1 MKLKFVISILLFL
14 IFFSQAYAKDFSVG
28 VSPSFI
34 DLGEIQQDSSKPVNF
49 FIVSPSNETIIVYLQ
64 AVQPLIDF
72 FGNAKYKDYVFNY
85 SEEPVSS
92 WVQTFSNPVELKP
105 TGELQTYG
113 GSIRGWREVNFL
125 LNVPKNAEP
134 GYHLV
139 EIIPKPSL
147 PQTSLGQ
154 VGVQIATVTPVFIL
168 FKIPGNAIRDGK
180 ILDITTGS
188 YTGNGL
194 QLLVHFLNTGTVTV
208 SARAEEIKIFDS
220 QGNLI
225 KTLSSSQEKVRP
237 NEKKVLTAFLPLD
250 GIKEGEYQVY
260 AKVNFISGSVE
271 KNSTIKILPA
281 LAFAPKPAKPFEFP
295 FWILILVGIIIIIII
310 AYRFWHEE

>member
-1 MKLKFVISILLFL
+1 MKLKFVILILLFL

-113 GSIRGWREVNFL
+113 GSIRGWRGS
-125 LNVPKNAEP
+125 K
-134 GYHLV
+134 
-139 EIIPKPSL
+139 
-147 PQTSLGQ
+147 
-154 VGVQIATVTPVFIL
+154 L
-168 FKIPGNAIRDGK
+168 FAQCSKKCR
-180 ILDITTGS
+180 
-188 YTGNGL
+188 
-194 QLLVHFLNTGTVTV
+194 
-208 SARAEEIKIFDS
+208 AR
-220 QGNLI
+220 
-225 KTLSSSQEKVRP
+225 LSSS
-237 NEKKVLTAFLPLD
+237 
-250 GIKEGEYQVY
+250 
-260 AKVNFISGSVE
+260 
-271 KNSTIKILPA
+271 
-281 LAFAPKPAKPFEFP
+281 
-295 FWILILVGIIIIIII
+295 
-310 AYRFWHEE
+310 